1 MTLPKPLPRDRT
13 IATFASSNH
22 FGSHQT
28 PTQTVHHM
36 NITSISF
43 TDFVR
48 KVRDILRRKALK
60 GWRILLTVL
69 RKLRERG
76 IWPWRK
82 TVKAEDVCHEM
93 EQRLAET
100 EQASYRGPRT
110 RKAAPSTQS
119 PSTGSDTKARYSSQM
134 KDLTQDAQAFLQANY
149 EIRYNRLE
157 GQAEWRERSSEGT
170 PAHPFHPVSQVV
182 LNTLVLRL
190 HEEGIPVWDRDVQRL
205 LNSLVPQQ
213 YHPISAYLESL
224 PQWDGTD
231 RLTPLAQR
239 VSVEELWVKVFHTW
253 MRGMVRQWMDIAQ
266 TDQAIAGSNANQL
279 APILVSPE
287 QGLHKSTFCKLLLPP
302 ELSMLY
308 TDKFELAGRQ
318 SLEFPLCRHAL
329 INLDEFDRFSPAQMG
344 KLKNLM
350 QLARMNVRRP
360 HAAHYEQM
368 QRTASFIGT
377 SNTTDLLTDPTGSRR
392 FYCQE
397 VKQPI
402 DCQTPIDYDQVYA
415 QLVAEIASGMDYYLG
430 KEDEMAIQEH
440 NRRYYRASALREAF
454 LAVFRKVE
462 PDHTSSQARWMTA
475 TEIYTELQSHFG
487 SRVINGS
494 PVQLGFQ
501 LTFLGLEKRHAEKG
515 NVYLVDMV

>member
-1 MTLPKPLPRDRT
+1 
-13 IATFASSNH
+13 
-22 FGSHQT
+22 
-28 PTQTVHHM
+28 M
-36 NITSISF
+36 NISLS
-43 TDFVR
+43 DFVR
-48 KVRDILRRKALK
+48 KVRDILRRKAIK
-60 GWRILLTVL
+60 GWRILIAVL

-76 IWPWRK
+76 IWPWPK
-82 TVKAEDVCHEM
+82 SVKVEEVCPEM
-93 EQRLAET
+93 ERKLAIP
-100 EQASYRGPRT
+100 EQTKGMDFHTKQAAAQTAPTSDASS
-110 RKAAPSTQS
+110 A
-119 PSTGSDTKARYSSQM
+119 KARYSSQM
-134 KDLTQDAQAFLQANY
+134 KELTHDAQAFLHANY

-157 GQAEWRERSSEGT
+157 GQAEWRERDAEKPVAAAFQPVT
-170 PAHPFHPVSQVV
+170 PVV

-205 LNSLVPQQ
+205 LNSLVQQQ
-213 YHPISAYLESL
+213 YHPITAYLESL

-239 VSVEELWVKVFHTW
+239 VSTDELWVKVFSIW
-253 MRGMVRQWMDIAQ
+253 MRGMVRQWMDIAP
-266 TDQAIAGSNANQL
+266 TGPSMAGCSANQL

-287 QGLHKSTFCKLLLPP
+287 QGMHKSTFCKLLLPP

-318 SLEFPLCRHAL
+318 NLEFPLCRHAL
-329 INLDEFDRFSPAQMG
+329 INLDEFDRFSAAQMG

-397 VKQPI
+397 VKHAI
-402 DCQTPIDYDQVYA
+402 DCQTPIDHAQVYA
-415 QLVAEIASGMDYYLG
+415 QLVAEIASGMAYYPS
-430 KEDEMAIQEH
+430 KEDENCIQEH
-440 NRRYYRASALREAF
+440 NRRFYRASALREAF
-454 LAVFRKVE
+454 LAVFRKADSNH
-462 PDHTSSQARWMTA
+462 PSAQACWMTA
-475 TEIYTELQSHFG
+475 TEIYTELQSHFS

-494 PVQLGFQ
+494 PVHLGLQ

-515 NVYLVDMV
+515 NVYLVEAL